1 MAESSPTE
9 TLAAIEAA
17 DWSAVV
23 LLVDDQPM
31 VGEAIRRML
40 ADQSGMAF
48 HYCSDAAAAVDVAER
63 VRPTVILQDLIMP
76 GVDGLTL
83 VDRYRANPATKDISI
98 IVLSSKEDPAI
109 KRDAFQGGANDYL
122 VKLPDKIELVARI
135 RLHSKAYLNQIQRD
149 NAYRGLTESQ
159 RQLLASN
166 TALAQRIDE
175 LQAVRDELARLVST
189 DVLTGLCSR
198 RRWLEVAAAELS
210 RSRRHGHPLAL
221 LMADLDFFKRV
232 NDTFG
237 HDVGDEVLKKFA
249 GVLVASCRQSDVP
262 GRVGGEEFAVLL
274 PETPIDGAAHVAQRI
289 VEACRRIEMSTSA
302 GRLTFSCSL
311 GIAEAGSGDD
321 TIDAV
326 LRRADMALYEA
337 KRNGRDGW
345 KCSAGQ
351 REEATRSSAHPL

>member
-9 TLAAIEAA
+9 TLAPTEEANS
-17 DWSAVV
+17 SAVV

-48 HYCSDAAAAVDVAER
+48 HYCSDAAAAVEVAEQI
-63 VRPTVILQDLIMP
+63 RPTVILQDLVMP

-109 KRDAFQGGANDYL
+109 KRDAFRGGANDYL

-149 NAYRGLTESQ
+149 DAYRGLTESQ
-159 RQLLASN
+159 RQLVASN
-166 TALAQRIDE
+166 TALAERIDE
-175 LQAVRDELARLVST
+175 LQVVRDELARMVST
-189 DVLTGLCSR
+189 DALTGLCSR
-198 RRWLEVAAAELS
+198 RRWLELATAEFG
-210 RSRRHGHPLAL
+210 RSRRYAHPLAL

-249 GVLVASCRQSDVP
+249 GVLGTACRQSDLA
-262 GRVGGEEFAVLL
+262 GRMGGEEFAVLL
-274 PETPIDGAAHVAQRI
+274 PETQIEGATQVAQRI
-289 VEACRRIEMSTSA
+289 VETCRSIEMSTRA

-311 GIAEAGSGDD
+311 GVAEAGPGDE
-321 TIDAV
+321 TIEAV
-326 LRRADMALYEA
+326 LRHADMALYDA

-345 KCSAGQ
+345 RCS
-351 REEATRSSAHPL
+351 